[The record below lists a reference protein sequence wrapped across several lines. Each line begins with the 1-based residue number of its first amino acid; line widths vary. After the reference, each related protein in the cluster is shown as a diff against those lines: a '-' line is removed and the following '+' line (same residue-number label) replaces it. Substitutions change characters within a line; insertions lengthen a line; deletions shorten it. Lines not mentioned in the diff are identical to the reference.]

1 MGVTNNHQELP
12 LAIKIVKKED
22 MAELERE
29 IIGRTNKKGF
39 TGFPTLYNFPYTQT
53 VPFDGGVTHD
63 QLLITDLIGS
73 SLSWF
78 QKSKPLTIV

>member
-1 MGVTNNHQELP
+1 
-12 LAIKIVKKED
+12 

-29 IIGRTNKKGF
+29 LINRTNKKGF
-39 TGFPTLYNFPYTQT
+39 TGFPTLYNFASAYT
-53 VPFDGGVTHD
+53 VPFEGVTHD

-78 QKSKPLTIV
+78 SKSKPLTIAQVYNVGI

>member
-1 MGVTNNHQELP
+1 
-12 LAIKIVKKED
+12 

-29 IIGRTNKKGF
+29 LIGRTNKKGF
-39 TGFPTLYNFPYTQT
+39 VGFPTLYCFPKTQM
-53 VPFDGGVTHD
+53 VPFEGGITHD

-78 QKSKPLTIV
+78 SKQKPLTICQVYNVGIQLVSIFISLIV

>member
-1 MGVTNNHQELP
+1 
-12 LAIKIVKKED
+12 

-29 IIGRTNKKGF
+29 LISRTNKKGF
-39 TGFPTLYNFPYTQT
+39 TGFPTQYIFSPTYT
-53 VPFDGGVTHD
+53 VPFDGVTHD

-78 QKSKPLTIV
+78 SKSKPLTIV

>member
-1 MGVTNNHQELP
+1 MQ
-12 LAIKIVKKED
+12 VKKEE

-29 IIGRTNKKGF
+29 LIARTNKKGF
-39 TGFPTLYNFPYTQT
+39 VGYPTIYVFPRNQL
-53 VPFDGGVTHD
+53 VPFEGVTYD

-78 QKSKPLTIV
+78 SKQKPLTMS

>member
-1 MGVTNNHQELP
+1 MAVTNHSEIP
-12 LAIKIVKKED
+12 LAIKIVKKEE

-29 IIGRTNKKGF
+29 LIARTNKKGF
-39 TGFPTLYNFPYTQT
+39 VGYPTLFMFPRNQM
-53 VPFDGGVTHD
+53 VPFEGVTYD

-78 QKSKPLTIV
+78 SK